1 MTAGVVFVVVP
12 AAGVVVAAELALLGR
27 QAAGRVGAAVP
38 VVVVPVVVVAVAT
51 GVVVVVAVVVGL
63 PVIEVGVVVAVWAFA
78 ALDVRLTVMVAAE
91 SSVMIVRRMPRRT
104 LLCRAATMARG
115 TFGRA
120 NPPLGGP
127 QGPSVSSVAL
137 T

>member
-1 MTAGVVFVVVP
+1 M
-12 AAGVVVAAELALLGR
+12 
-27 QAAGRVGAAVP
+27 
-38 VVVVPVVVVAVAT
+38 
-51 GVVVVVAVVVGL
+51 VAVVVGL
-63 PVIEVGVVVAVWAFA
+63 PVVEVGVGVVVAVWAFA

-104 LLCRAATMARG
+104 LLCRAGTMARG

>member
-1 MTAGVVFVVVP
+1 VTAGVVFI
-12 AAGVVVAAELALLGR
+12 VVVAAELALLGR
-27 QAAGRVGAAVP
+27 QAAGKVGAAAP
-38 VVVVPVVVVAVAT
+38 
-51 GVVVVVAVVVGL
+51 VVVVAVVVGL
-63 PVIEVGVVVAVWAFA
+63 PVVEVAVGVVVAVWAFA